1 MGISSEPQEG
11 PVSVPVPFCLD
22 PLGDNH
28 SVIFRSSAPFMM
40 LISSSAP
47 THLWSSNFFE
57 KYHARISFSQKGET
71 ILEFNSSQSNKLGE
85 LNDPLFVLFLMIL
98 P

>member
-11 PVSVPVPFCLD
+11 TVSVPVPFCLD
-22 PLGDNH
+22 PLGDTH

-47 THLWSSNFFE
+47 THLLGWDILE
-57 KYHARISFSQKGET
+57 DYYARISLSQKREI
-71 ILEFNSSQSNKLGE
+71 ILEFWQ
-85 LNDPLFVLFLMIL
+85 
-98 P
+98 